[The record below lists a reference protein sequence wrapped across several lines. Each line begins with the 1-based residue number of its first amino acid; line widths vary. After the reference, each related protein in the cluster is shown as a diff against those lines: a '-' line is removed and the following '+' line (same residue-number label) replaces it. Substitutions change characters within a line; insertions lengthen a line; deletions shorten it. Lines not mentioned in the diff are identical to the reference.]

1 MSAGGFITS
10 VCSVKAEL
18 QQQRKK
24 GEKSWILSPAKVS
37 FTQSTSLSWTER
49 RRDGKGLNV
58 RREEEEEEG
67 VRLKS
72 QRAKR
77 RSSALTLQTVVL

>member
-1 MSAGGFITS
+1 MKFFGSRGGVS
-10 VCSVKAEL
+10 
-18 QQQRKK
+18 R
-24 GEKSWILSPAKVS
+24 WIHHLSPAKVS

>member
-1 MSAGGFITS
+1 MDSSPLFVLS
-10 VCSVKAEL
+10 KLNFSSRE
-18 QQQRKK
+18 RKEK
-24 GEKSWILSPAKVS
+24 KSWILSPAKVS

-58 RREEEEEEG
+58 RREEEEEEE

-77 RSSALTLQTVVL
+77 RSSALTLQTVVM